1 MENVK
6 LRKLGRTIL
15 AFLSTCC
22 LIIMFWILVDCFT
35 AKSTASEKVISYKV
49 SDSIDYKITMK
60 NNQFYTSEEANESN
74 FYVTSLMDTMQV
86 NFKYNLIGSDYF
98 NSDYEYVVVLN
109 MTSANDGEV
118 VWSYEEDVLS
128 QVKDSVTDVMEI
140 EISDSFNVDLSVLY
154 KKAKEFYD
162 LTGYGVNLDIKVKI
176 ASELSVENYDNKIS
190 DKQVLSI
197 SIPLSEKVASI
208 TKSSDNSVNKK
219 VIDQY
224 EVDEEFNTYLFI
236 VSIGLIAALTPVTVR
251 SYVALFNLTNL
262 DNYDRKLKRLK
273 TRYGFIS
280 KEVTKA
286 PNFDNKEIYE
296 VLSCSELSIL
306 CANKDLNINVY
317 EKRKGKE
324 CWFYVVDKKDVYMYV
339 LALDYEQIKMSNKG
353 SIKLNKNKKKK

>member
-1 MENVK
+1 MENIK
-6 LRKLGRTIL
+6 LRKLGRAIL

-35 AKSTASEKVISYKV
+35 TKTTASDKVISYKV

-60 NNQFYTSEEANESN
+60 NNQFYTSDEANESN

-86 NFKYNLIGSDYF
+86 NFRYNLIGSDYF
-98 NSDYEYVVVLN
+98 NSDYEYVVILN
-109 MTSANDGEV
+109 MTSANDGKV

-140 EISDSFNVDLSVLY
+140 EISDNFNVDLSVLY
-154 KKAKEFYD
+154 NKAKEFYE

-176 ASELSVENYDNKIS
+176 ASELSVDGYDNKIN

-197 SIPLSEKVASI
+197 NIPLSEKVVSI
-208 TKSSDNSVNKK
+208 KKSSDNSVNKK
-219 VIDQY
+219 VIEQY
-224 EVDEEFNTYLFI
+224 EIDEEFNTYLFI

-251 SYVALFNLTNL
+251 SYVSLFNLTNL
-262 DNYDRKLKRLK
+262 DNYDRKLKKLK
-273 TRYGFIS
+273 SRYGYIS
-280 KEVTKA
+280 KVITKA

-296 VLSCSELSIL
+296 VLSCSELAII
-306 CANKDLNINVY
+306 CGNKDLNINVY

-353 SIKLNKNKKKK
+353 SIKLNKTKKKK